1 MPSSLSIAELTP
13 ELHLT
18 WRQTDW
24 LGFITMGVA
33 PVARLVHPV
42 HSTGIIEH
50 FYTVRRNAY
59 FHQLHRYTSPPPHT
73 NTDSLSIRSIIA
85 DSVPLLLRSAVRNTN
100 HNLEFPA
107 HYSSLSELEGTM
119 SNWALVLSFN
129 DSNPFFPPAL
139 FAPLFFN
146 LSNVSIFSQKTSI
159 Q

>member
-24 LGFITMGVA
+24 LGFITMDVA
-33 PVARLVHPV
+33 PIARLVHPV
-42 HSTGIIEH
+42 YSTGIIEH

-59 FHQLHRYTSPPPHT
+59 FHQLHHYISSPPHT

-85 DSVPLLLRSAVRNTN
+85 DSVPLLLRSAVRNTS

-146 LSNVSIFSQKTSI
+146 LSNVSIYSQKTSI